1 MALAKHIPRSMCHQ
15 QGGLSF
21 GPPGPLP
28 LEPHRGLVED
38 DDVDTPA
45 LLPGLILQDLQG
57 GRDKVQLFTLAVKAP
72 QSYWHLRQTTTAW
85 NETSLPAYLCL
96 VHSSL
101 PTQLEGHPFQEA
113 STAP

>member
-1 MALAKHIPRSMCHQ
+1 MALAKHIPLSMCRQ

-45 LLPGLILQDLQG
+45 LLPGLILQYLQG
-57 GRDKVQLFTLAVKAP
+57 GRDKVQLFTLAFQVSL
-72 QSYWHLRQTTTAW
+72 SYWHLRKTTTA
-85 NETSLPAYLCL
+85 
-96 VHSSL
+96 
-101 PTQLEGHPFQEA
+101 
-113 STAP
+113 